1 MTRLK
6 SKFLII
12 ATLITSLGGLVL
24 SGQESEE
31 TIRAV
36 VQLRPGGPM
45 IESEVKI
52 EEVPVNPPTI
62 SAEQSELPD
71 DDLVLGVVAGGRA
84 MAWPI
89 RYLAQ
94 FEVVNDTVGG
104 TPLTP
109 TW

>member
-1 MTRLK
+1 MT
-6 SKFLII
+6 
-12 ATLITSLGGLVL
+12 
-24 SGQESEE
+24 E
-31 TIRAV
+31 TD
-36 VQLRPGGPM
+36 
-45 IESEVKI
+45 VKI

-62 SAEQSELPD
+62 SAEQSQLPD